1 MAIKNIINL
10 LPESAVEGSRRLAIF
25 KTLQAFLI
33 AAALISLVLTIGV
46 WSLSLVSGREI
57 AAANLL
63 SQNLEDQIKAYSKK
77 EQQIY
82 LLTHQL
88 DKAGE
93 LLNSRIRIEKKLDT
107 VMTAFP
113 ADANLLSAQI
123 DAASQNISVKF
134 SADNFEKMVKV
145 IAAAKTK
152 PFSLVKVNDFVRD
165 AAGKYSIDLTVELL

>member
-33 AAALISLVLTIGV
+33 AAALVSLVLTIGI
-46 WSLSLVSGREI
+46 WALSLITGREI
-57 AAANLL
+57 AAANIL
-63 SQNLEDQIKAYSKK
+63 STDFENQIAAYSKK
-77 EQQIY
+77 EQQFY

-93 LLNSRIRIEKKLDT
+93 LLNSRIQIEKKLNT

-113 ADANLLSAQI
+113 EEATLLSAQI
-123 DAASQNISVKF
+123 DADGQNISVKF
-134 SADNFEKMVKV
+134 LADNFEKMVKV

-152 PFSLVKVNDFVRD
+152 PFSLVKVNDFSRD

>member
-33 AAALISLVLTIGV
+33 AAALVSLVLTIGI
-46 WSLSLVSGREI
+46 WALSLITGREI
-57 AAANLL
+57 AAANIL
-63 SQNLEDQIKAYSKK
+63 STDFENQIAAYSKK
-77 EQQIY
+77 EQQFY

-93 LLNSRIRIEKKLDT
+93 LLNSRIQIEKKLNT

-113 ADANLLSAQI
+113 DDANLLSAQI
-123 DAASQNISVKF
+123 ESDGKNISVKF

-165 AAGKYSIDLTVELL
+165 AAGKYSLDLTIELL